1 MPKQKQSLPAQPSS
15 DEKQLAESTCPM
27 DAVLRLL
34 MGPWTTYILWL
45 LRSQGPMRFGALRR
59 AMPGIS
65 SKVLT
70 DRLRHLEA
78 HKLVHRDYKPS
89 VPPQVTYSLTAR
101 GETLKQVLDGLN
113 VLALSWAQEDRLGQ
127 GNKDAA

>member
-1 MPKQKQSLPAQPSS
+1 MTDSVPSKCAVNLAQ
-15 DEKQLAESTCPM
+15 STCPM

-45 LRSQGPMRFGALRR
+45 LHSQGPMRFGALRR

-70 DRLRHLEA
+70 ERLRHLEA
-78 HKLVHRDYKPS
+78 QQLINRDYKPT
-89 VPPQVTYSLTAR
+89 VPPEVTYSLTGR
-101 GETLKQVLDGLN
+101 GASLKEVLDGLN
-113 VLALSWAQEDRLGQ
+113 VLAQSWAKEDAQKEPDR
-127 GNKDAA
+127 DAA